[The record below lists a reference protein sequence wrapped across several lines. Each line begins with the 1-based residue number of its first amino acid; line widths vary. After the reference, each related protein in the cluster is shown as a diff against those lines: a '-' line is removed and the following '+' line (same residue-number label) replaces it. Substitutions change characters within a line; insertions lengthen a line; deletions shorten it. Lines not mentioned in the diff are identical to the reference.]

1 MNFDLI
7 KTYLLEDPDFINQLK
22 ELLKEKEQ
30 IEKPKKEKSNLYSTY
45 PVTGVVSTIPFLEME
60 EAIEKVKQDCIN
72 DFYNIQPLTDLANKY
87 KVSNRY
93 YINFYLCVLAHLDLL
108 WEPQEFDEYEMGLY
122 KINSIFKYNS
132 QRKRLF
138 YLRIPK
144 LKEENDQE

>member
-30 IEKPKKEKSNLYSTY
+30 IEKPKKEKPNLYSTY
-45 PVTGVVSTIPFLEME
+45 PVVSIVEKITFLEME
-60 EAIEKVKQDCIN
+60 QTIEKVKQDSIN
-72 DFYNIQPLTDLANKY
+72 DFYNIQPLTELANKY

-93 YINFYLCVLAHLDLL
+93 YINFYLCVLAYLDLL
-108 WEPQEFDEYEMGLY
+108 WEPQEYDQYEMGLY
-122 KINSIFKYNS
+122 KIQNIFKYNA

-138 YLRIPK
+138 YLKIPK
-144 LKEENDQE
+144 LKEEDFE